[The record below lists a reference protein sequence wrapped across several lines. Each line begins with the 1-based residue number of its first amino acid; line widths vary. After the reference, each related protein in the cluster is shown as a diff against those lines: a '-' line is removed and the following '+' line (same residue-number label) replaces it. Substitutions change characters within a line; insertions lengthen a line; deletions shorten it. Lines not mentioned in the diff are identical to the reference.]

1 MSRKQRIDSIAGAVK
16 VAANLGTIEPP
27 ADVALVDGAE
37 PHFHRI
43 IAAKPNSSWRDE
55 SVVMA
60 ASYANELALA
70 FRCQVMLS
78 TMSADDFVARLGQD
92 VRTAKHGA
100 LSMAKTLRQSL
111 GLHDR
116 GQNGEKRDSEK
127 TDRIARE
134 IEAGLTSDNDE
145 LGLLN

>member
-1 MSRKQRIDSIAGAVK
+1 MPKKQRIDSIAGAVQI
-16 VAANLGTIEPP
+16 AENMRPIEPP
-27 ADVALVDGAE
+27 ADVALIDGAE

-43 IAAKPNSSWRDE
+43 IAAKSNSSWRDE
-55 SVVMA
+55 AVVMA

-70 FRCQVMLS
+70 FRCQVMLA
-78 TMSADDFVARLGQD
+78 TMSPEDFVSRLGQD

-116 GQNGEKRDSEK
+116 GQNGEKRDADK
-127 TDRIARE
+127 ADRIARE
-134 IEAGLTSDNDE
+134 IESGLTSGADDM
-145 LGLLN
+145 GLLN

>member
-1 MSRKQRIDSIAGAVK
+1 MPRKQRIDSIAGAIK
-16 VAANLGTIEPP
+16 VAGDIRPIEPP

-43 IAAKPNSSWRDE
+43 IAAKANSQWRDE

-70 FRCQVMLS
+70 FKCQVMLA
-78 TMSADDFVARLGQD
+78 TMSAEDFVSRLGQD

-127 TDRIARE
+127 ADRITRE
-134 IEAGLTSDNDE
+134 IEAGLTSGENDH
-145 LGLLN
+145 GLLN